1 MFCPKCG
8 QQQISDTTRF
18 CSRCGLPIDGL
29 ADWLAGGAFLARRD
43 EPLGPKPISHKRKG
57 IRRGGKILFLSF
69 ALLPLFLGMA
79 ISENAG
85 EPLIVPFTIFAIG
98 LATLLYYVI
107 FGEDS
112 VPAKK
117 ERKLPSAIRSA
128 FSNPPLPPAQPS
140 WPTTPHN
147 ERVRTAE
154 LVQPPSVTE
163 NTTRLLDDDQ

>member
-43 EPLGPKPISHKRKG
+43 EPVGPKPISHKRKG

-79 ISENAG
+79 ISENVG

-112 VPAKK
+112 VPVKK
-117 ERKLPSAIRSA
+117 ERKLPYAIRSA
-128 FSNPPLPPAQPS
+128 FSNPPLPPATNTWSSPAPGQ
-140 WPTTPHN
+140 
-147 ERVRTAE
+147 RVRTAE

-163 NTTRLLDDDQ
+163 NTTRLLDDE